1 MRNKLLLAVLLMTG
15 SPFTF
20 AASDCADQTAYG
32 EPHFANNAIRLCRP
46 NSAYLTMYNP
56 ACKIPFYSA
65 ERLVAD
71 NMFTGKVSRSDDF
84 QEDEA
89 VPEQFRSRLQDYKRS
104 GYDRG
109 HMAPAADFQYD
120 ADAMSNSF
128 LLSNMVPQQ
137 HNANAGVWS
146 QIELFAR
153 KQARKR
159 KEVYVMSGPLFSST
173 NVRSVGDGVCV
184 PDATFKVIYDRN
196 TNESIAFIVPNS
208 TNASDKGPR
217 DYVVSVAQLS
227 HLTSIDFSPSLK
239 NKLLEQ
245 VPSPGFLSQLPAK

>member
-1 MRNKLLLAVLLMTG
+1 MRNKLILAALLLAG
-15 SPFTF
+15 SPF
-20 AASDCADQTAYG
+20 ALADCSNQTAYG
-32 EPHFANNAIRLCRP
+32 EPHFADNAIRLCRP
-46 NSAYLTMYNP
+46 NDAYLTVYNP
-56 ACKIPFYSA
+56 VCKIPFYSA

-71 NMFTGKVSRSDDF
+71 NVFTGQASRSDDF
-84 QEDEA
+84 QEDPS
-89 VPEQFRSRLQDYKRS
+89 VPEQFRSRLQDFKKS

-120 ADAMSNSF
+120 ATAMSSSF

-159 KEVYVMSGPLFSST
+159 KEVYVMSGPLFSSP
-173 NVRSVGDGVCV
+173 NVRVVGNNVCV

-227 HLTSIDFSPSLK
+227 QMTAINFSPSLVDK
-239 NKLLEQ
+239 SSEQ
-245 VPSPGFLSQLPAK
+245 IPAPSFVSQLPKK

>member
-1 MRNKLLLAVLLMTG
+1 MRKILLSILLSVAAT
-15 SPFTF
+15 SAF
-20 AASDCADQTAYG
+20 ADDCDNQTAYG
-32 EPHFANNAIRLCRP
+32 EPYFANNAIRLCRP
-46 NSAYLTMYNP
+46 NEAYLTVYNI

-65 ERLVAD
+65 ERLTAD
-71 NMFTGKVSRSDDF
+71 NVFTGNASRSDDF
-84 QEDEA
+84 QEDAA
-89 VPEQFRSRLQDYKRS
+89 VPVEFRSRLQDYKKS

-120 ADAMSNSF
+120 ATAMSNSF

-159 KEVYVMSGPLFSST
+159 REVYVMSGPLFSSPDVRT
-173 NVRSVGDGVCV
+173 IGNNVCI
-184 PDATFKVIYDRN
+184 PDATFKVVYDRN

-208 TNASDKGPR
+208 TNASDKSPR
-217 DYVVSVAQLS
+217 DYVVSVGQLS
-227 HLTSIDFSPSLK
+227 KLTGIDFSPARADKSS
-239 NKLLEQ
+239 EQ
-245 VPSPGFLSQLPAK
+245 YPAPSFIAQLPK